1 MESGIEINMENKV
14 YYGEFTLKYWLELML
29 KSEITMPDYQ
39 RRFVW
44 SEEQVRKLI
53 VSLQNKE
60 FVPPVVIGSCVK
72 DGQQCNYIIDGQQRL
87 TAVLLASIGFFPDI
101 QKWESIEENKLED
114 AVDYEEDKEDDL
126 EPEGIKWRFPVL
138 FSGITRCTLENIKE
152 SCQKSG
158 KYKVFV
164 LGVNDDFFANTYL
177 GFSYIV
183 PKDDDETKQHKYYST
198 IFRNI
203 NIQGKDLQAEESRE
217 ALYFWNATKT
227 YWFKPKFADSIK
239 GYTIK
244 GTTKMDFVR
253 YVSILSEYDKAGK
266 NRDMVCRGARFNLE
280 EYYEE
285 YIYTVANNRD
295 EKFSKFTTLFGTDD
309 DAKNLLSIVERNIN
323 ELRWQEERYDTII
336 KMDLYFFGLFYYIL
350 FTKQEINIAK
360 KEELKKELEEKWRLY
375 DERHKR
381 SPKAK
386 KYLRQ
391 RLADSLEIY
400 EKYLIVD

>member
-1 MESGIEINMENKV
+1 MESINMENKV
-14 YYGEFTLKYWLELML
+14 YYGEFTLKYWIELML

-44 SEEQVRKLI
+44 SEDQVKKLI

-60 FVPPVVIGSCVK
+60 FVPPVVIGSCIK
-72 DGQQCNYIIDGQQRL
+72 DGQHCNYIIDGQQRL
-87 TAVLLASIGFFPDI
+87 TAILLALIGFFPDI
-101 QKWESIEENKLED
+101 QKWESIEENKLEE
-114 AVDYEEDKEDDL
+114 AVEYEDDKENDEDYL
-126 EPEGIKWRFPVL
+126 EPEGIQWRFPVL
-138 FSGITRCTLENIKE
+138 FAGLTKCTLENIKE
-152 SCQKSG
+152 SCQKTE
-158 KYKVFV
+158 KYKIMA
-164 LGVNDDFFANTYL
+164 LELNNDFFANTYL

-227 YWFKPKFADSIK
+227 YWFKPKFADNII

-244 GTTKMDFVR
+244 GKTKMDFVR
-253 YVSILSEYDKAGK
+253 YVSILSEYEKAGK
-266 NRDMVCRGARFNLE
+266 NRNMVCRGARFNLE
-280 EYYEE
+280 AYYEE
-285 YIYTVANNRD
+285 YIYSVAND
-295 EKFSKFTTLFGTDD
+295 SEEKFGKFTTLFGTDN
-309 DAKNLLSIVERNIN
+309 DAKNIISKVEGNIN
-323 ELRWQEERYDTII
+323 ELGWQEEKYDTII

-350 FTKQEINIAK
+350 FAKQDINIAK
-360 KEELKKELEEKWRLY
+360 KEALKKELEEKWHLY
-375 DERHKR
+375 DDRHKR

-391 RLADSLEIY
+391 RLEDSLEIY
-400 EKYLIVD
+400 KKYLIVD